1 MTVKLGLLRKGEVK
15 DSSLDPGETY
25 ESAAVNSV
33 RIMKGK

>member
-15 DSSLDPGETY
+15 DSSLGSGETY

-33 RIMKGK
+33 RIMNRK